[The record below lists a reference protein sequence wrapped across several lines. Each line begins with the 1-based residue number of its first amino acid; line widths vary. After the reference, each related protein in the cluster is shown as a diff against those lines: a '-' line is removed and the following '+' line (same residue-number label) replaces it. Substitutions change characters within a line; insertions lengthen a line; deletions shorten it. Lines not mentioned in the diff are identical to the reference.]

1 MTGATDAA
9 TRITVLKHFVAGRDK
24 AFIAAATGMSED
36 AVMSVATKHGYP
48 KPESMERAIGI
59 LEKELNGDLPAATM
73 SGPGPTRRI
82 PAPLP
87 VTVSTTFTP
96 TGVPRVHDE
105 TKTLIAAAKGHP
117 SKIVQRQADRVIDA
131 IDRLR
136 ALIREDEEKHA
147 EKRKAAEEKAAAKA
161 EVERLKKQLE
171 AAKAKLRP
179 AKPVPNGNGDAA
191 RIRDWAR
198 EQNIAVPRT
207 GRVPREVRE
216 AYETAHAS

>member
-1 MTGATDAA
+1 MTGAADVA

-24 AFIAAATGMSED
+24 AFIAAATGMSQD

-48 KPESMERAIGI
+48 RPESMERAIGI
-59 LEKELNGDLPAATM
+59 LEAEIEKGSDLTSHEPVRVERA
-73 SGPGPTRRI
+73 PRR
-82 PAPLP
+82 P
-87 VTVSTTFTP
+87 VTVVEGP
-96 TGVPRVHDE
+96 PPAHVVRHE
-105 TKTLIAAAKGHP
+105 EIRMLIDGAKGHP
-117 SKIVQRQADRVIDA
+117 SKVVQRQADRVLDA
-131 IDRLR
+131 IAKLR
-136 ALIREDEEKHA
+136 TLIREDEKEHA

-179 AKPVPNGNGDAA
+179 AVPNGNSDAA

-198 EQNIAVPRT
+198 EHNIDVPGV
-207 GRVPREVRE
+207 GRIPRDVRE

>member
-36 AVMSVATKHGYP
+36 AVMAVATKHGYP
-48 KPESMERAIGI
+48 RSESMERAIRI
-59 LEKELNGDLPAATM
+59 LEAEIEKGSDLTSHEPV
-73 SGPGPTRRI
+73 RVER
-82 PAPLP
+82 APRQP
-87 VTVSTTFTP
+87 VTVVEATP
-96 TGVPRVHDE
+96 APHVDD
-105 TKTLIAAAKGHP
+105 TKAFIATAKGHP
-117 SKIVQRQADRVIDA
+117 SKVVQRQADRVLDA
-131 IDRLR
+131 IDKLR

-179 AKPVPNGNGDAA
+179 AKQVPNGNSDAA

-198 EQNIAVPRT
+198 EHSIDVPKA
-207 GRVPREVRE
+207 GRIPREVRDQ
-216 AYETAHAS
+216 YETAHAS